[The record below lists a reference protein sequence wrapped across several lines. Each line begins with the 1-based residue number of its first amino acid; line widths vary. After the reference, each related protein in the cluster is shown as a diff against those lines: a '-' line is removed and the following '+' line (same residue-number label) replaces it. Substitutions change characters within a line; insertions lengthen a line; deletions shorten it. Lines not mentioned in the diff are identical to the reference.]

1 MTRSVRSSKISL
13 EVLDLDFNI
22 SGKFNELLAE
32 SFWVLSDGA
41 PPPDLAA
48 RLEMAYV
55 EVRSMFISDNPFFLT
70 VATGSKPQVGQLVPD
85 VFFCPPERF
94 QFGDYTL
101 INSAFWDK
109 CLHGKGF
116 VDALAAIG
124 DLIESPDTSGFTERN
139 EEMGQRLKQWERD
152 LSFHCFKIFPD

>member
-1 MTRSVRSSKISL
+1 MRHSASSSKISL

-22 SGKFNELLAE
+22 SGKYNELLGE
-32 SFWVLSDGA
+32 SFWILSSA
-41 PPPDLAA
+41 PPSHNLAV

-70 VATGSKPQVGQLVPD
+70 VSTGRKPQVGQIVPG

-94 QFGDYTL
+94 QFGDHTL

-124 DLIESPDTSGFTERN
+124 DLIKN
-139 EEMGQRLKQWERD
+139 EEMGQSLKQWEQQVG
-152 LSFHCFKIFPD
+152 FHCFQLFPN

>member
-1 MTRSVRSSKISL
+1 MSSSKTSL

-22 SGKFNELLAE
+22 SARFNELLEE
-32 SFWVLSDGA
+32 SFWVLSNEF
-41 PPPDLAA
+41 PTPDLTA

-55 EVRSMFISDNPFFLT
+55 EVRSMFISDNPFFMT
-70 VATGSKPQVGQLVPD
+70 VVIGSKPPVGQIVPD

-101 INSAFWDK
+101 INSAFWDR
-109 CLHGKGF
+109 CLPGDGF

-124 DLIESPDTSGFTERN
+124 GLAKS
-139 EEMGQRLKQWERD
+139 EEMGQILKEWERD
-152 LSFHCFKIFPD
+152 HGFHCFKLLTDSQS

>member
-1 MTRSVRSSKISL
+1 MTHSVSSSKISL

-22 SGKFNELLAE
+22 SGKFNELLEE
-32 SFWVLSDGA
+32 SFWILSNEA
-41 PPPDLAA
+41 PSRDLAA

-70 VATGSKPQVGQLVPD
+70 VSIGSKPQVGQIVPD

-101 INSAFWDK
+101 INSVFWDR
-109 CLHGKGF
+109 CLPGEGF
-116 VDALAAIG
+116 VDALTAIG
-124 DLIESPDTSGFTERN
+124 DLIES
-139 EEMGQRLKQWERD
+139 EEMGQMLKEWERD
-152 LSFHCFKIFPD
+152 LGFHSFKLFNPSDLGRL

>member
-1 MTRSVRSSKISL
+1 M
-13 EVLDLDFNI
+13 DFNI
-22 SGKFNELLAE
+22 SAKFNELLRE
-32 SFWVLSDGA
+32 LFWVLSDGA

-48 RLEMAYV
+48 RLELAYV

-70 VATGSKPQVGQLVPD
+70 VAKGSSPKVGQIVPD

-109 CLHGKGF
+109 CLDGKGF
-116 VDALAAIG
+116 IDALAAIG
-124 DLIESPDTSGFTERN
+124 DLIKS
-139 EEMGQRLKQWERD
+139 EEMGQRLKQWEQD
-152 LSFHCFKIFPD
+152 LGFHCFNLFNPNESGIFPAP

>member
-1 MTRSVRSSKISL
+1 M
-13 EVLDLDFNI
+13 DFNI

>member
-1 MTRSVRSSKISL
+1 MRFGSSLKILL

-22 SGKFNELLAE
+22 SGKFNELLEE
-32 SFWVLSDGA
+32 SFWILSSEA

-48 RLEMAYV
+48 RFETAYV

-70 VATGSKPQVGQLVPD
+70 VSTGSKPKVGQIVPG

-94 QFGDYTL
+94 QFGTYTL

-109 CLHGKGF
+109 CLHEKGF
-116 VDALAAIG
+116 VDALVTIG
-124 DLIESPDTSGFTERN
+124 DLIKS
-139 EEMGQRLKQWERD
+139 EEIGQKLKQWEQN
-152 LSFHCFKIFPD
+152 LGFHCFKIFPN